1 MSMYSNKPTKI
12 ILIRNKNNNQQ
23 TTTNARMGSMFLLSV
38 VGRVKISHKLKV
50 YIHLSCVPSTLTG
63 MRAQILFYPVWV
75 RPLES
80 LTRGHPTAGRSNSL
94 RVCPI

>member
-63 MRAQILFYPVWV
+63 MRAQIQFNPV
-75 RPLES
+75 
-80 LTRGHPTAGRSNSL
+80 
-94 RVCPI
+94 